1 VVVDNLQRSIINSGI
16 PTNQTWSGL
25 SSLRIGRLGEQTLQ
39 DVSVDEFRLFTTTLT
54 TFEVQALAGIRDPRA
69 PLRSADAAAPD
80 VLGALREHYV
90 RRVAPETE
98 STLRAL
104 TAARA
109 EENELITSQLEV
121 MVMRE
126 LPEPR
131 PTFVLARG
139 AYDAPTTPVTAGTPD
154 FLPALAAD
162 LPRNRLGL
170 ARWLLDPSHPLTS
183 RVFVNR
189 VWASLFGRG
198 LVATPDDFG
207 NQGQLPSHPALL
219 DWLAR
224 TFVESGWNLKA
235 LQKRIVMSATFRQS
249 SVTDAASRE
258 RDPDNEWLAR
268 GPSYRLSAEQI
279 RDTALAASGLLVSRI
294 GGPSVYPYQPAGLWE
309 ELATRNATS
318 YTQGTGDD
326 LYRRSL
332 YTVWK
337 RSTPPP
343 SAISF
348 DAGERFACTVRR
360 QRTSTPLQALVLM
373 NDPQYVESARVLA
386 EQVLRH
392 GGTTTD
398 TRAAYAFRRVTS
410 QQPSADALGR
420 LVSLHDAEHA
430 RFEAHRDAAV
440 RLLRTGER
448 PYAQDLD
455 TADLAAWTVV
465 SSTIMNLDAAV
476 YTR

>member
-1 VVVDNLQRSIINSGI
+1 
-16 PTNQTWSGL
+16 
-25 SSLRIGRLGEQTLQ
+25 
-39 DVSVDEFRLFTTTLT
+39 LT
-54 TFEVQALAGIRDPRA
+54 TFEVQALAGVREPRA
-69 PLRSADAAAPD
+69 PLPTALDAADD
-80 VLGALREHYV
+80 VQTALREHYV
-90 RRVAPETE
+90 RRVAPETVP
-98 STLRAL
+98 TMRAL

-109 EENELITSQLEV
+109 EENALVTSQLEV

-126 LPEPR
+126 LPQPR

-139 AYDAPTTPVTAGTPD
+139 AYDAPTTPVTPATPA
-154 FLPALAAD
+154 FLPPLGAD

-170 ARWLLDPSHPLTS
+170 ARWLLDPAHPLTS

-207 NQGQLPSHPALL
+207 NQGQLPSHPDLL
-219 DWLAR
+219 DWLAL
-224 TFVESGWNLKA
+224 TFVESGWDLKA
-235 LQKRIVMSATFRQS
+235 LQKRIALSATFRQS
-249 SVTDAASRE
+249 SVADAASRE

-268 GPSYRLSAEQI
+268 GPSYRMSAEQI
-279 RDTALAASGLLVSRI
+279 RDAALATSGLLVAKV

-386 EQVLRH
+386 EQILRH
-392 GGTTTD
+392 GGSTTEARTD
-398 TRAAYAFRRVTS
+398 YAFRRVTS
-410 QQPSADALGR
+410 QQPSADALTR
-420 LVSLHDAEHA
+420 LVALHDAEHA
-430 RFEAHRDAAV
+430 RFVAQRDAAV
-440 RLLRTGER
+440 SLLRTGEH
-448 PYAQDLD
+448 PYAEDLD